1 MSAFVDTNILLYA
14 VLPDPSN
21 AAKRA
26 IARTIL
32 AADNIS
38 LSMQVVQEFTAQATR
53 PTRANALSLDEAER
67 MVAVCDKSEI
77 TEADLPLE
85 VQLAAL
91 EAREADPA
99 ESVLDQAVAA
109 FERSYLLKA
118 LEKGEW
124 NIAGTAR
131 QLRLPLSTLKHR
143 MSRLGLNDV
152 TRRLRDA

>member
-1 MSAFVDTNILLYA
+1 MEDLAQLLDVFIRRYALRFRKVVRGIEPSAFA
-14 VLPDPSN
+14 VLERYAWPG
-21 AAKRA
+21 
-26 IARTIL
+26 
-32 AADNIS
+32 NIRE
-38 LSMQVVQEFTAQATR
+38 LQ
-53 PTRANALSLDEAER
+53 NLAER
-67 MVAVCDKSEI
+67 MVAVCDKTEI

-91 EAREADPA
+91 EALAADQG

-124 NIAGTAR
+124 NIAATAR

-143 MSRLGLNDV
+143 MGRLRLTDV
-152 TRRLRDA
+152 TRRLRDG